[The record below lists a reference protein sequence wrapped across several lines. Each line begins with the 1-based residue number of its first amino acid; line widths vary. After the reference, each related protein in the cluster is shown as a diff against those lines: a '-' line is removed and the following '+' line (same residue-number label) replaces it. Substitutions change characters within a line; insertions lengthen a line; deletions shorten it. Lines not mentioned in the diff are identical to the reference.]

1 MHKHNSKKRVKGSK
15 PTKGAPFLGESV
27 EDCCMMEAR
36 NMAAAVLEAVILLMA
51 SAAKTNSKVNKSHN
65 KKCMEQ
71 QSIRQAGY
79 LLSTDC

>member
-15 PTKGAPFLGESV
+15 PTKGAPLLGESV

-51 SAAKTNSKVNKSHN
+51 SAEEQIAKLIKSHN
-65 KKCMEQ
+65 SNAWKNRVFDRPAT
-71 QSIRQAGY
+71 S
-79 LLSTDC
+79 